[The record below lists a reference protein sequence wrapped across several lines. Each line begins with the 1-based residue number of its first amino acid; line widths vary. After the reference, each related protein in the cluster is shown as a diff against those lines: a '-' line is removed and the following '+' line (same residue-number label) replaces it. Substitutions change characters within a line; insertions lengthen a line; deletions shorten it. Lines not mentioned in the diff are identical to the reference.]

1 MHRVVDLQSM
11 EDLQEEPELEEC
23 EEEEAGE
30 EDEEEEDDD
39 PKEQNPDE
47 EERCRTKAERTD
59 DKDFVKSV
67 RKTWRSYSL
76 NR

>member
-1 MHRVVDLQSM
+1 M

-23 EEEEAGE
+23 EEEEAA
-30 EDEEEEDDD
+30 EEEEEEKGDDSR
-39 PKEQNPDE
+39 EQNTDDE
-47 EERCRTKAERTD
+47 ERHQLKGEHTD

-67 RKTWRSYSL
+67 RKTSRSYSL

>member
-1 MHRVVDLQSM
+1 M

-30 EDEEEEDDD
+30 EDEEEEEDD

-47 EERCRTKAERTD
+47 EERHLSEAERTND
-59 DKDFVKSV
+59 NDLAKSV
-67 RKTWRSYSL
+67 RKTSRSYFL